1 MRLTLKYK
9 RGDRIYNI
17 RRKWDE
23 EERKYTSVVQCTKFV
38 CYLIYPEEPTR
49 IYYKC
54 AANEHWYDIKNLYP
68 TREKALKAIE
78 KGVEGE

>member
-17 RRKWDE
+17 RRKYIE
-23 EERKYTSVVQCTKFV
+23 KEHKFVPAVRCTKFE
-38 CYLIYPEEPTR
+38 CYLIYPEDETR

-54 AANEHWYDIKNLYP
+54 AAVEHWYPIENLYP